1 MSQRILLAGAT
12 SAIAQELARAYA
24 RRGARLFLLG
34 RDPAKLQGLCAELGP
49 AVAGSRA
56 ADLADLAA
64 ADALVGEA
72 WSALGGFDVACIAH
86 GLLGDQLASERDVQ
100 QAELIVRTNFLSPVA
115 LLIAISSRLE
125 ASGAGSICVLSSV
138 AGDRGR
144 PRNYTYGSAK
154 GALSLYLQGLRTR
167 LYPKGIRVHTI
178 KLGPVDTPMTA
189 THRKHLLFARA
200 DKVANSIVRVID
212 RGGAVAYVPWFWRA
226 IMAVVRALPEFVI
239 QRLGFLS
246 GR

>member
-1 MSQRILLAGAT
+1 MAQRILIAGAT
-12 SAIAQELARAYA
+12 SAIAQEMARVYA

-34 RDPAKLQGLCAELGP
+34 RDPAKLAALVAELGA

-56 ADLADLAA
+56 ADFSQLDAA
-64 ADALVGEA
+64 ESLVDEA
-72 WSALGGFDVACIAH
+72 WSVLGQVDLACIAH
-86 GLLGDQLASERDVQ
+86 GFLGDQLRTERELA
-100 QAELIVRTNFLSPVA
+100 QAELVIRTNFLSVVA
-115 LLIAISSRLE
+115 LLLPLSNRME
-125 ASGAGSICVLSSV
+125 AAGAGSICVLSSV

-144 PRNYTYGSAK
+144 PRNYTYGASK

-167 LYPKGIRVHTI
+167 LHAKGVRVHTI

-189 THRKHLLFARA
+189 GHRKHLLFAQPQS
-200 DKVANSIVRVID
+200 VAVRIVRTVD
-212 RGGAVAYVPWFWRA
+212 RGHAVAYLPWFWRP
-226 IMAVVRALPEFVI
+226 ILSVVRALPEPLI